1 MRGANLGMLMVA
13 FLGSGER
20 RHMVGTRLAAI
31 VCAVLLTAS
40 PAAAQQTRY
49 LVVPGVGIGPIKL
62 GMSIATVAQML
73 GEPMPSDNLLEP
85 GISEPNGTHGYSW
98 RDRHVFVETNSA
110 GTVYYVGAAMPGV
123 VTAEGFGYG
132 TDMDEVQDRLGVP
145 SRMVPVGNSIRMIY
159 DERGIQFAVSMLVG
173 TDHYHKVDAVGVF
186 APRQ

>member
-1 MRGANLGMLMVA
+1 
-13 FLGSGER
+13 
-20 RHMVGTRLAAI
+20 MVGTRLAAI
-31 VCAVLLTAS
+31 ACAVLLTAS

-73 GEPMPSDNLLEP
+73 GEPTPSDDLLEP
-85 GISEPNGTHGYSW
+85 GIPELDGTHGYSW
-98 RDRHVFVETNSA
+98 RDRHIFVETNRA
-110 GTVYYVGAAMPGV
+110 GTVYYVGVAMPGV
-123 VTAEGFGYG
+123 VTSEGFGYG

-145 SRMVPVGNSIRMIY
+145 SRTVPVGNSIRMIY
-159 DERGIQFAVSMLVG
+159 DELGVQFAVSMLVG